1 MKSPVKVVMAFL
13 LVVIAIDH
21 LNLYLREQYHFI
33 PVIGPLFLVA
43 TVSGIA
49 LAIMVLVRPSAL
61 VYLAAG
67 LFALGV
73 LLGYLLA
80 LGLPHGI
87 FGFRELIISY
97 SGFISILAELGVA
110 GLAGY
115 SLLPRRRAGLSRT
128 PH

>member
-1 MKSPVKVVMAFL
+1 MKSPVKVTMAFL

-43 TVSGIA
+43 TVSGLA
-49 LAIMVLVRPSAL
+49 LAVLVLVRPSAL
-61 VYLAAG
+61 IYAAAG

-73 LLGYLLA
+73 LTGYLLA

-97 SGFISILAELGVA
+97 SGFISILAELGVVV
-110 GLAGY
+110 LAGY
-115 SLLPRRRAGLSRT
+115 ALLPGHRRGLSGR
-128 PH
+128 PG